1 MNDRLCF
8 PYEDDMHDIPEGMN
22 ELIQVYNK
30 MYDKVSREIFTS
42 RLLLSL
48 TENYSYMKN
57 VILHTDGGK
66 KLNDIILSKRGVPQ
80 YIYGAGIRGKRLI
93 ELFPKNN
100 WKGIIDRYKS
110 QEKYRDVEI
119 INLEQFLA
127 VYRPGTAIFVSN
139 MFETDNIVKSLLE
152 KGIILEDIYALNIL
166 DKEGA
171 KNIYFDSECIKPLID
186 KEEIFVDIGC
196 YDGKDSINYMKW
208 SNNNEVKIYAFEPD
222 IKNYQICK
230 KNLDIY
236 SNIKLLNI
244 GLSDQEQEV
253 CVMGEGE
260 MSYFGE
266 GDGLRI
272 YTNLLDNVIADNRVG
287 FIKMDVEGHEANV
300 LKGAESIIRE
310 QHPMLAISLY
320 HKKSDIWRIP
330 MLLLKFNSNYH
341 FFMRYYGALSGDTVL
356 YAVDC

>member
-1 MNDRLCF
+1 M
-8 PYEDDMHDIPEGMN
+8 
-22 ELIQVYNK
+22 
-30 MYDKVSREIFTS
+30 
-42 RLLLSL
+42 
-48 TENYSYMKN
+48 
-57 VILHTDGGK
+57 
-66 KLNDIILSKRGVPQ
+66 
-80 YIYGAGIRGKRLI
+80 
-93 ELFPKNN
+93 
-100 WKGIIDRYKS
+100 
-110 QEKYRDVEI
+110 
-119 INLEQFLA
+119 
-127 VYRPGTAIFVSN
+127 
-139 MFETDNIVKSLLE
+139 
-152 KGIILEDIYALNIL
+152 
-166 DKEGA
+166 
-171 KNIYFDSECIKPLID
+171 
-186 KEEIFVDIGC
+186 
-196 YDGKDSINYMKW
+196 
-208 SNNNEVKIYAFEPD
+208 EPD